1 MSVFSRKSQLIVP
14 SHTVSKPW
22 VLAIETHAH
31 FGSLLGAMAGVSE
44 GYFDLYQTRDAV
56 DAIKAYGIKKWS
68 IWMADGVRST

>member
-14 SHTVSKPW
+14 SHTVSKPR

-44 GYFDLYQTRDAV
+44 GYFDFTRRV
-56 DAIKAYGIKKWS
+56 MRWTRLRR
-68 IWMADGVRST
+68 MASKSGQSGWRMG